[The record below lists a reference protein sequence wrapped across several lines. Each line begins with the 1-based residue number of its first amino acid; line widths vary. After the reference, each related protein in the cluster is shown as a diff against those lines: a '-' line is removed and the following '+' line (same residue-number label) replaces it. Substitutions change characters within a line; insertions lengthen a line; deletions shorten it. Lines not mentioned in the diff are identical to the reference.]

1 MLGFNAGLLGVR
13 RTPTAEVATG
23 LWFQNE
29 QSVARRAGIWIVGGL
44 STRYIRFANFA
55 DTALNSNTIDLAEI
69 RFYNVDTVQTGITC
83 TTNFSSGSWS
93 ASTLVNGDLT
103 DRAYYSSWSSSQAS
117 ATMDFDFGSTKLI
130 THIQIYIHYEN
141 SSGPRF
147 PATFDLQVSSDGTTY
162 ATALPITKGTC
173 TMEADPVFKTA
184 KLPVG

>member
-1 MLGFNAGLLGVR
+1 MLGFNGGLMGVR

-55 DTALNSNTIDLAEI
+55 NTALNSNTIDLAEI

-83 TTNFSSGSWS
+83 TTSWTFTSGS
-93 ASTLVNGDLT
+93 ASDLVDGDLT

-117 ATMDFDFGSTKLI
+117 ATINFDFGSTKLI
-130 THIQIYIHYEN
+130 THIQIYIHYEI
-141 SSGPRF
+141 SFGPRF

-162 ATALPITKGTC
+162 TTALPITKGTC
-173 TMEADPVFKTA
+173 TLESDPVAKTA

>member
-1 MLGFNAGLLGVR
+1 MLGFNGGLMGVR

-55 DTALNSNTIDLAEI
+55 NTALNSNTIDLAEI

-83 TTNFSSGSWS
+83 TTNFSWTSGA
-93 ASTLVNGDLT
+93 ASDLVDGDLT

-117 ATMDFDFGSTKLI
+117 ATINFDFGSTKLI
-130 THIQIYIHYEN
+130 THIQIYIHYEI
-141 SSGPRF
+141 SFGPRF

-162 ATALPITKGTC
+162 TTALPITKGTC
-173 TMEADPVFKTA
+173 TLESDPVAKTA